1 MRREFEGLCLPN
13 RPSAKGWSELMKD
26 TKNLRVVFLRIW
38 LILLGASLSS
48 IGLEIFLI
56 PNDIVDGGI
65 VGISIMVSFITRF
78 PLGLF
83 TFFLNVP
90 FLIMGYKQ
98 IGKTFVISTLFAI
111 TCLSVGVSLLHPI
124 PGLTHDIF
132 LAAVFGGIINGAG
145 VGLIIRAG
153 GSLDGTEMVAII
165 LDKKVSFS
173 IGEIVMFFNVFIL
186 GAAGFL
192 YGWDRAMYSL
202 IAYFIA
208 YKVIDIVVEGL
219 DESKAVMIVSDRSA
233 DISEALTARLGRGV
247 TLLKGQG
254 GYSKADT
261 TVVYIIVSRLELAK
275 LKSVVL
281 DFDHDAL
288 ITVGNV
294 EVAGKKYRKKA
305 IH

>member
-1 MRREFEGLCLPN
+1 
-13 RPSAKGWSELMKD
+13 MKN
-26 TKNLRVVFLRIW
+26 TASRFRTVALK
-38 LILLGASLSS
+38 ILLIMVGATLSS

-56 PNDIVDGGI
+56 PNDMIDGGV
-65 VGISIMVSFITRF
+65 VGISIMVSYLTHL

-83 TFFLNVP
+83 TFFLNIP
-90 FLIMGYKQ
+90 FLILGYKQ
-98 IGKTFVISTLFAI
+98 IGKTFVLTTLFAI

-124 PGLTHDIF
+124 PGLTHDTF

-153 GSLDGTEMVAII
+153 GSLDGTEIVAII
-165 LDKKVSFS
+165 FDKRTSFS

-186 GAAGFL
+186 GSAGFL

-202 IAYFIA
+202 VTYFIA
-208 YKVIDIVVEGL
+208 FKVIDIVVEGL
-219 DESKAVMIVSDRSA
+219 DESKAVFIVSDLYGEIT
-233 DISEALTARLGRGV
+233 DALSARLGRGV

-254 GYSKADT
+254 GYSKADS
-261 TVVYIIVSRLELAK
+261 TVIYIIVSRLELAK
-275 LKSVVL
+275 LKSIVL
-281 DFDHDAL
+281 GFDQDAL
-288 ITVGNV
+288 ITIGNV

>member
-1 MRREFEGLCLPN
+1 M
-13 RPSAKGWSELMKD
+13 SKKGKI
-26 TKNLRVVFLRIW
+26 LRSVFLRAAMI
-38 LILLGASLSS
+38 LIGASLSA

-56 PNDIVDGGI
+56 PNNLIDGGI
-65 VGISIMVSFITRF
+65 VGISIMTSTLTHL
-78 PLGLF
+78 PLGVF
-83 TFFLNVP
+83 TFCLNVP
-90 FLIMGYKQ
+90 FLLIGYRQ
-98 IGKTFVISTLFAI
+98 IGKTFVLSTLFAI
-111 TCLSVGVSLLHPI
+111 TCLSVGVSLLRPI

-132 LAAVFGGIINGAG
+132 LAAIFGGIINGAG

-165 LDKKVSFS
+165 FDKKTSFS

-186 GAAGFL
+186 GASGFL

-202 IAYFIA
+202 VTYFIA

-219 DESKAVMIVSDRSA
+219 DESKAVMIVSSLYA

-254 GYSKADT
+254 GYSKIDT
-261 TVVYIIVSRLELAK
+261 TVIYVVVSRLELAK
-275 LKSVVL
+275 MKSIVL
-281 DFDHDAL
+281 DFDSDAL

-294 EVAGKKYRKKA
+294 EVAGKKYKKKA